1 MPTPESRHR
10 GDQKKETTVQL
21 DILIFAAI
29 AAFLIYRLNSVLGTR
44 SGNERQRPNPLKPA
58 DAPVNV
64 NPLDAQNAVRPV
76 PPHMPVMTPAALDQV
91 VDAEANRD
99 GRVEQGLADI
109 RAEDAYFEINSFMQ
123 GARYAFE
130 LIVTAYARGDLG
142 AIQPLVSPKLYN
154 DFAAGVRAREAAGHT
169 TELTLHRVQHAKI
182 IEAHMGGTMA
192 YVTVDFEVEES
203 TVTRDK
209 SGQVVDGNPDS
220 VFNIR
225 DIWTFTRDARTSDPN
240 WILIETRSADQ

>member
-1 MPTPESRHR
+1 MH
-10 GDQKKETTVQL
+10 L

-44 SGNERQRPNPLKPA
+44 NGNERQRPNPLTPA
-58 DAPVNV
+58 ADPARV
-64 NPLDAQNAVRPV
+64 NPLEAPNTVRPAAA
-76 PPHMPVMTPAALDQV
+76 PMPVMTPAAMELV
-91 VDAEANRD
+91 IDAEANRD

-109 RAEDAYFEINSFMQ
+109 RSEDSYFDLNTFMQ

-130 LIVTAYARGDLG
+130 LIVTAYARGDLA

-169 TELTLHRVQHAKI
+169 AELTLHRVQHAKV
-182 IEAHMGGTMA
+182 IEAHMGGAMA
-192 YVTVDFEVEES
+192 YATVDFQVEES

-209 SGQVVDGNPDS
+209 SGQIVDGNPDS
-220 VFNIR
+220 VFTIR
-225 DIWTFTRDARTSDPN
+225 DIWTFTRDTRTSDPN

>member
-1 MPTPESRHR
+1 MH
-10 GDQKKETTVQL
+10 L

-44 SGNERQRPNPLKPA
+44 NGNERQRPNPLKPA

-64 NPLDAQNAVRPV
+64 NPLEAQNVVRPV
-76 PPHMPVMTPAALDQV
+76 PPPIPVMTPAALELV

-109 RAEDAYFEINSFMQ
+109 RAEDSYFEINTFIQ

-130 LIVTAYARGDLG
+130 LIVTAYARGDLA

-169 TELTLHRVQHAKI
+169 AELTLHRVQHAKI
-182 IEAHMGGTMA
+182 VEAHMGGAMA
-192 YVTVDFEVEES
+192 YVTVDFQVEES
-203 TVTRDK
+203 TATRDK
-209 SGQVVDGNPDS
+209 SGQIVDGNPDE
-220 VFNIR
+220 VFTIR
-225 DIWTFTRDARTSDPN
+225 DIWTFTRDTRMTDPN